1 MSYGYVR
8 QNRVGLD
15 WGAIGKEMSTAIQEG
30 EAERQLRKEDIL
42 RQEKEYGEQLLN
54 QPQGEYAEANR
65 FISEFSEQAQNQ
77 ALSDL
82 RALKN
87 REISEREYYNRRAN
101 LQKGT
106 DLMFLAAT
114 NFNKNYDKAMQ
125 DIRDG
130 KSSVLLAD
138 IKAHMEGYTNFAN
151 SGTFINPATGTVNV
165 SKLIDDGK
173 GGKIVSSSR
182 GDFMDASE
190 LVKMSN
196 YNIANFDL
204 DGEVNKVADS
214 LGTLSITTPDNTK
227 IQVSIA
233 DIASGNLD
241 PAVAEA
247 YNKELTASIKDYAES
262 IVGTTTDPSA
272 ASILAD
278 HMVVGKDGYKVTFKE
293 MSEKERNEKN
303 LIFFDPNG
311 ALVLT
316 EQQQK
321 DAVEFVEKKLRSSLD
336 RKIQPDV
343 LTKYQKENI
352 RLREEEL
359 KFRKGDLA
367 FRRKAQKE
375 ARDKAGVDEN
385 TYIPIDSRKNFVVNE
400 NSTAESAYNNVD
412 RTVTE
417 DNINDNP
424 EALKL
429 SVKNIFDD
437 NSAFSNISMND
448 VEVGVEEITLKEKS
462 TKGIGTGAPGFQDEI
477 EVKEKVMSFHIPELM
492 EEPLIVPM
500 TENAQLFKDVLKSL
514 DLYNQEFIKGNVK
527 DKMKLTDF
535 KDLFGVDKPFE
546 TYNKVQ
552 VDATKNVTTDPPLP
566 TFPNTGTGSSTLN
579 FG

>member
-492 EEPLIVPM
+492 EEPLIIPM

>member
-293 MSEKERNEKN
+293 MSEKERNEKK

>member
-1 MSYGYVR
+1 
-8 QNRVGLD
+8 
-15 WGAIGKEMSTAIQEG
+15 
-30 EAERQLRKEDIL
+30 
-42 RQEKEYGEQLLN
+42 
-54 QPQGEYAEANR
+54 
-65 FISEFSEQAQNQ
+65 
-77 ALSDL
+77 
-82 RALKN
+82 
-87 REISEREYYNRRAN
+87 
-101 LQKGT
+101 
-106 DLMFLAAT
+106 
-114 NFNKNYDKAMQ
+114 
-125 DIRDG
+125 
-130 KSSVLLAD
+130 
-138 IKAHMEGYTNFAN
+138 
-151 SGTFINPATGTVNV
+151 
-165 SKLIDDGK
+165 
-173 GGKIVSSSR
+173 
-182 GDFMDASE
+182 MDASE